1 MFISFI
7 TKYLLLLSIVTL
19 DSSNVVFFYLITAF
33 KSEGYREFVF
43 CLYRYYCYIYSYLVL
58 YCIISGIYL
67 YYIWYRLS
75 FLSKSILLFI
85 AIHCTIWGNG
95 LNCGILWYIMIFC
108 YLFYIISVLCIY
120 YCIYIILETL
130 FTPHSQLSFI
140 FL

>member
-33 KSEGYREFVF
+33 KSEGYREFFFV
-43 CLYRYYCYIYSYLVL
+43 YIDITVIYSYLVL

-85 AIHCTIWGNG
+85 EIHCTIWGNG
-95 LNCGILWYIMIFC
+95 LNCGILWYIMLSC
-108 YLFYIISVLCIY
+108 YLYYIISILSLY
-120 YCIYIILETL
+120 YLIYIIIETL
-130 FTPHSQLSFI
+130 FTPHSQLSNI

>member
-33 KSEGYREFVF
+33 KSEGYREFF
-43 CLYRYYCYIYSYLVL
+43 CFIQVLLLYIVILYYIVLYLV
-58 YCIISGIYL
+58 IYL

-85 AIHCTIWGNG
+85 EIHCTIWGNG
-95 LNCGILWYIMIFC
+95 LNCGILWYIMLSC
-108 YLFYIISVLCIY
+108 YLYYIISILSLY
-120 YCIYIILETL
+120 YLIYIIIETL